1 MLSKLHKLRT
11 EMGALNALLYLMH
24 RVLFKMSGGRAGIER
39 FIFVAQPVPA
49 QPYISPG
56 KATTSVIKMLSQGD
70 PLLTQCMRPADVIA
84 ARFAQ
89 GAICLAIIKE
99 TRLQAAIWL
108 IHGHYDEDVVRARFV
123 LPTSGTAA
131 WDFDVYVAPKYRL
144 GFTFLRLW
152 DAANAYLR
160 DAGVLWSYSRI
171 TAFNLGSL
179 ASHSRLG
186 ASPFGNATFLTLG
199 PIQIMIST
207 LRPRLHISL
216 GKSRPDL
223 LMPERTA

>member
-1 MLSKLHKLRT
+1 MLGKWQQLRSD
-11 EMGALNALLYLMH
+11 MGTLNALLYVMH
-24 RVLFKMSGGRAGIER
+24 RVLSMVSGKRAGIER
-39 FIFVAQPVPA
+39 FIFVAQPVPDR
-49 QPYISPG
+49 PHIPPG
-56 KATTSVIKMLSQGD
+56 KTTTAVVKTLLPGD
-70 PLLTQCMRPADVIA
+70 ALLAQCMRPAEVIA

-89 GAICLAIIKE
+89 GAKCLALIKE
-99 TRLQAAIWL
+99 DQLQAAIWL

-123 LPTSGTAA
+123 LPRSGTAA

-160 DAGVLWSYSRI
+160 ESGARWSYSRI

-186 ASPFGNATFLTLG
+186 ASPFGSATFLTLG

-207 LRPRLHISL
+207 LRPWLHISF
-216 GKSRPDL
+216 GKTQPEL
-223 LMPERTA
+223 IMPERKA

>member
-1 MLSKLHKLRT
+1 MLTKFRQLRAD
-11 EMGALNALLYLMH
+11 MGTFNALLYGVH
-24 RVLFKMSGGRAGIER
+24 RMLSKMSGGRAGIER
-39 FIFVAQPVPA
+39 FIFVAQPVQD
-49 QPYISPG
+49 QPHIPPQ
-56 KATTSVIKMLSQGD
+56 KTTTSVVKQLLPGD
-70 PLLTQCMRPADVIA
+70 ALLAQCMRPNEVIA

-89 GAICLAIIKE
+89 GAKCFAIVKDDQ
-99 TRLQAAIWL
+99 LQAAIWL

-123 LPTSGTAA
+123 LPLSGSAA

-160 DAGVLWSYSRI
+160 DAGVSWSYSRI

-179 ASHSRLG
+179 ASHNRLG
-186 ASPFGNATFLTLG
+186 ARPFGSANFLTLG

-216 GKSRPDL
+216 GRSQPDL
-223 LMPERTA
+223 LMPEPPV

>member
-1 MLSKLHKLRT
+1 MLGKLQQLRT
-11 EMGALNALLYLMH
+11 HMGTLNAFLYVMH
-24 RVLFKMSGGRAGIER
+24 RLLSTMSGKHAGIER
-39 FIFVAQPVPA
+39 FIFVAQPVPD
-49 QPYISPG
+49 QPHIPPG
-56 KATTSVIKMLSQGD
+56 KTTTAVVKTLLPGD
-70 PLLTQCMRPADVIA
+70 ALLAQCMRPAEVIA

-89 GAICLAIIKE
+89 GAKCLALIKE
-99 TRLQAAIWL
+99 DQLQAAIWL

-123 LPTSGTAA
+123 LPRSGAAA

-160 DAGVLWSYSRI
+160 EAGVMWSYSRI

-186 ASPFGNATFLTLG
+186 ASPFGSATFLTLG

-207 LRPRLHISL
+207 LRPWLHISF
-216 GKSRPDL
+216 GKTQPQL
-223 LMPERTA
+223 IMPERKA

>member
-1 MLSKLHKLRT
+1 VLKKWQKLCK
-11 EMGALNALLYLMH
+11 EMGTYNALLYGLH
-24 RVLFKMSGGRAGIER
+24 RVLSAISRGRAGIER
-39 FIFVAQPVPA
+39 FIFVAQPVTA
-49 QPYISPG
+49 QPHIPPH
-56 KATTSVIKMLSQGD
+56 KTTTSIVKTLSPGD
-70 PLLTQCMRPADVIA
+70 PLLAQCMRPADVIE

-89 GAICLAIIKE
+89 GAHCLAIVKDDQ
-99 TRLQAAIWL
+99 LQAAIWL
-108 IHGHYDEDVVRARFV
+108 IQHHYDEDVVRARFV
-123 LPTSGTAA
+123 LPPSGIAA

-160 DAGVLWSYSRI
+160 EAGVAWSYSRI

-186 ASPFGNATFLTLG
+186 AKPFGSATFLTLG

-207 LRPRLHISL
+207 LRPWLHLSL
-216 GKSRPDL
+216 GRSQPHL
-223 LMPERTA
+223 IMPELPA

>member
-1 MLSKLHKLRT
+1 MLTKFRQLRT
-11 EMGALNALLYLMH
+11 DMGTLNALLYGLH
-24 RVLFKMSGGRAGIER
+24 RVLSIVSGGRAGIER
-39 FIFVAQPVPA
+39 FIFVAQPVPD
-49 QPYISPG
+49 QPHIPSE
-56 KATTSVIKMLSQGD
+56 KKTTSVVKTLLPGD
-70 PLLTQCMRPADVIA
+70 ALLAQCMRPEAVIA

-89 GAICLAIIKE
+89 GAKCLAIVKDDQ
-99 TRLQAAIWL
+99 LQAAIWL

-123 LPTSGTAA
+123 LPPSGTAA

-160 DAGVLWSYSRI
+160 EAGVMWSYSRI

-199 PIQIMIST
+199 SVQLMIST
-207 LRPRLHISL
+207 LRPWLHISL
-216 GKSRPDL
+216 GQSQPKL
-223 LMPERTA
+223 IMPERKT

>member
-1 MLSKLHKLRT
+1 MLRKLDKLRKD
-11 EMGALNALLYLMH
+11 MGPLNAVLYLIH
-24 RVLFKMSGGRAGIER
+24 RVLSALTAGRAGIER

-49 QPYISPG
+49 KHYISPS
-56 KATTSVIKMLSQGD
+56 KTTSSIVKPLQPGD
-70 PLLTQCMRPADVIA
+70 PLLVQCMRPAEVIA

-89 GAICLAIIKE
+89 GAICIAIVKE
-99 TRLQAAIWL
+99 TQLQAAIWL
-108 IHGHYDEDVVRARFV
+108 VHGHYDEDVVRARFV
-123 LPTSGTAA
+123 LPRSGTAA

-160 DAGVLWSYSRI
+160 ESGVLWSYSRI

-186 ASPFGNATFLTLG
+186 ASPFGSATFLTLG

-216 GKSRPDL
+216 GNSQPELIMPD
-223 LMPERTA
+223 RTA

>member
-1 MLSKLHKLRT
+1 MLTKFRQLCAD
-11 EMGALNALLYLMH
+11 MGSLNALLYVLH
-24 RVLFKMSGGRAGIER
+24 RALSTLTGGHAGIER
-39 FIFVAQPVPA
+39 FIFVAQPVPD
-49 QPYISPG
+49 QPHIPAG
-56 KATTSVIKMLSQGD
+56 KVTTSVVKHLLPGD
-70 PLLTQCMRPADVIA
+70 PLLAQCMRPDEVIA

-89 GAICLAIIKE
+89 GAKCLAIVKDDQ
-99 TRLQAAIWL
+99 LQAAIWL

-123 LPTSGTAA
+123 LPPCGTAA

-160 DAGVLWSYSRI
+160 DAGVMWSYSRI

-199 PIQIMIST
+199 PVQLMVSS
-207 LRPRLHISL
+207 LRPWLHISL
-216 GKSRPDL
+216 GHSQPEL
-223 LMPERTA
+223 IMPEPRA

>member
-1 MLSKLHKLRT
+1 MLTKFRQLRT
-11 EMGALNALLYLMH
+11 DMGTLNALLYGLH
-24 RVLFKMSGGRAGIER
+24 RVLSKVSGGRAGIER
-39 FIFVAQPVPA
+39 FIFVAQPVPGQSHIPA
-49 QPYISPG
+49 Q
-56 KATTSVIKMLSQGD
+56 KATTSVVK
-70 PLLTQCMRPADVIA
+70 PLLPGDALLAQCMRPTGVIA

-89 GAICLAIIKE
+89 GAKCLAVVKDDQ
-99 TRLQAAIWL
+99 LQAAIWL

-123 LPTSGTAA
+123 LPPSGTAA

-160 DAGVLWSYSRI
+160 DAGVMWSYSRI

-186 ASPFGNATFLTLG
+186 ASPFGHATFLTLG
-199 PIQIMIST
+199 PVQLMIST
-207 LRPRLHISL
+207 LRPWLHISL
-216 GKSRPDL
+216 GKSQPKL
-223 LMPERTA
+223 IMPERKV

>member
-1 MLSKLHKLRT
+1 MLTKFRQLRAD
-11 EMGALNALLYLMH
+11 MGTLNALLFGLH
-24 RVLFKMSGGRAGIER
+24 RVLSIMSGGRAGIER
-39 FIFVAQPVPA
+39 FIFVAQPVPR
-49 QPYISPG
+49 QPHIPAH
-56 KATTSVIKMLSQGD
+56 KTTTSVVKTLLPGD
-70 PLLTQCMRPADVIA
+70 ALLTQCMRPEAVIA

-89 GAICLAIIKE
+89 GAKCLAIVKDDQ
-99 TRLQAAIWL
+99 LQAAIWL

-160 DAGVLWSYSRI
+160 DAGVMWSYSRI

-199 PIQIMIST
+199 PVQLMLSS
-207 LRPRLHISL
+207 LRPWLHISL
-216 GKSRPDL
+216 GQSQPDL
-223 LMPERTA
+223 IMPEPKS

>member
-1 MLSKLHKLRT
+1 MLTKFRQLRT
-11 EMGALNALLYLMH
+11 DMGTLNALLYGMH
-24 RVLFKMSGGRAGIER
+24 RVLSSVSGGRAGIER
-39 FIFVAQPVPA
+39 FIFVAQPVPEQA
-49 QPYISPG
+49 HIPAA
-56 KATTSVIKMLSQGD
+56 KATTSVVKTLLPGD
-70 PLLTQCMRPADVIA
+70 VLLAQCMRPAEVIA

-89 GAICLAIIKE
+89 GAKCLAIVKDDQ
-99 TRLQAAIWL
+99 LQAAIWL

-123 LPTSGTAA
+123 LPPSGTAA

-160 DAGVLWSYSRI
+160 EAGVAWSYSRI

-199 PIQIMIST
+199 PVQLMIST
-207 LRPRLHISL
+207 LRPWLHISL
-216 GKSRPDL
+216 GKSQPEL
-223 LMPERTA
+223 IMPERAA

>member
-1 MLSKLHKLRT
+1 MLTKFRQLRAD
-11 EMGALNALLYLMH
+11 MGTLNALLYGIH
-24 RVLFKMSGGRAGIER
+24 RVLSKMSGGRAGIER
-39 FIFVAQPVPA
+39 FIFVAQPVPP
-49 QPYISPG
+49 QPYIAAQ
-56 KATTSVIKMLSQGD
+56 KATTSVVKSLLPGD
-70 PLLTQCMRPADVIA
+70 ALLAQCMRPKEVIA

-89 GAICLAIIKE
+89 GAKCLAIIKNDQ
-99 TRLQAAIWL
+99 LQAAIWL

-123 LPTSGTAA
+123 LPPSGTAA

-160 DAGVLWSYSRI
+160 DADVLWSYSRI

-186 ASPFGNATFLTLG
+186 ASPFGSATFLTLG
-199 PIQIMIST
+199 SLQFMLSS
-207 LRPRLHISL
+207 LRPWLHISL
-216 GKSRPDL
+216 GHSQPAL
-223 LMPERTA
+223 IMPERKA